1 MSKKQPVKSTASTH
15 KQSNMQPTKKL
26 NAGNTTF
33 NLSNKILIPAVILLF
48 AVLAFLYCKP
58 LIEGMR
64 LSTHDSNQY
73 IAINKESADLKA
85 TEGHVTMWSSRM
97 FGGMPAYMMGG
108 LEFSKLLNFSPLTI
122 AYSILRKIPDPALQ
136 IFLLLIC
143 SFIGFYVLIKKVSYA
158 TLGSIAIAFCSY
170 NFISLDA
177 GHITKVNTIAM
188 FLPLFAATWL
198 TFRKNYTWGIILF
211 MIFSFEIIAQ
221 RHVQI
226 AYYSFILIGIY
237 GIYEVITNSLKGEVK
252 HALIAGSSLAI
263 ALVISGMMNFDN
275 YLINDF
281 SKDTTRGGD
290 ILNSAKMNPNADA
303 GKNAP
308 VANEKGVGFDYA
320 TNWSLGFEELGSL
333 FVPNF
338 VGGSSAAGL
347 DENSDVYKTLSS
359 KGVPPQQASQ
369 FVQRMPLY
377 WGSEPFVQGPIYLG
391 AIVLFLFV
399 FGLFAYKGNLKWWI
413 VGSIVFTILIA
424 LGKNLEVFYRLLYDF
439 LPGFNKFRAPTM
451 ILALTEILMVVLG
464 ILGLKDFF
472 DDAVTDKAERLK
484 SLKLSGGIVG
494 GVLIFFIVLGS
505 VFSFQSKALNN
516 GKSTDDQFK
525 EQLTEMTGDQAFA
538 NDIYASLK
546 SDRASA
552 MRSDA
557 IRSLLFVALAVALL
571 FTFASSK
578 INQPSYIAVA
588 LALLVLADFWSVSK
602 RYLND
607 EDFAEQTAIEANT
620 FPQTPAD
627 AAILAQNKDGARMA
641 DFTLD
646 IFNSANPAY
655 YHKTIGGYSP
665 AKLRR
670 YQDVIEHGLS
680 YDFQLISKIGFAKAN
695 YMNMLNTKYLKQS
708 PEANGVMQNAYALG
722 NAWFVSDFVK
732 VNSPEE
738 EILKVRDINPA
749 RTAVVHKEFDA
760 YLKDATPNTDSS
772 AQSETR
778 YIKQIDT
785 KDPMKLEYSFKSSA
799 NEFVVFSE
807 VIYRPNEDW
816 ISYIDGK
823 PADHIRVNYILRG
836 MKVNAGE
843 HKITFEF
850 KPKLYAITNNVLLLG
865 NALFYLLIAGLLFL
879 FFRNKKQDETTLTA

>member
-1 MSKKQPVKSTASTH
+1 
-15 KQSNMQPTKKL
+15 
-26 NAGNTTF
+26 
-33 NLSNKILIPAVILLF
+33 
-48 AVLAFLYCKP
+48 
-58 LIEGMR
+58 
-64 LSTHDSNQY
+64 
-73 IAINKESADLKA
+73 
-85 TEGHVTMWSSRM
+85 
-97 FGGMPAYMMGG
+97 
-108 LEFSKLLNFSPLTI
+108 
-122 AYSILRKIPDPALQ
+122 
-136 IFLLLIC
+136 
-143 SFIGFYVLIKKVSYA
+143 
-158 TLGSIAIAFCSY
+158 
-170 NFISLDA
+170 
-177 GHITKVNTIAM
+177 
-188 FLPLFAATWL
+188 
-198 TFRKNYTWGIILF
+198 
-211 MIFSFEIIAQ
+211 
-221 RHVQI
+221 
-226 AYYSFILIGIY
+226 
-237 GIYEVITNSLKGEVK
+237 
-252 HALIAGSSLAI
+252 
-263 ALVISGMMNFDN
+263 
-275 YLINDF
+275 
-281 SKDTTRGGD
+281 
-290 ILNSAKMNPNADA
+290 
-303 GKNAP
+303 
-308 VANEKGVGFDYA
+308 
-320 TNWSLGFEELGSL
+320 
-333 FVPNF
+333 
-338 VGGSSAAGL
+338 
-347 DENSDVYKTLSS
+347 
-359 KGVPPQQASQ
+359 
-369 FVQRMPLY
+369 
-377 WGSEPFVQGPIYLG
+377 
-391 AIVLFLFV
+391 
-399 FGLFAYKGNLKWWI
+399 
-413 VGSIVFTILIA
+413 
-424 LGKNLEVFYRLLYDF
+424 
-439 LPGFNKFRAPTM
+439 M

-472 DDAVTDKAERLK
+472 DDTVTEKADRLK

-494 GVLIFFIVLGS
+494 GVLVFFIVLGS
-505 VFSFQSKALNN
+505 VFSFQSKAVNN

-557 IRSLLFVALAVALL
+557 IRSLLFIALAAALL

-670 YQDVIEHGLS
+670 YQDIIEHGLS

-749 RTAVVHKEFDA
+749 STAVVHKEFEA